1 MCLVFCAFLTV
12 DLFLFFLQPAGLLN
26 YLDSTDQ
33 VPESAL
39 EAEQLN
45 TRDNLK
51 IAQDSASRNKR
62 NPHLIAVE
70 RQFRQVEK
78 HVEVIFFLLIGL
90 F

>member
-1 MCLVFCAFLTV
+1 MLNFWNVFV
-12 DLFLFFLQPAGLLN
+12 QPAGLLN

-51 IAQDSASRNKR
+51 IAQDTASRNKR
-62 NPHLIAVE
+62 NPHLVAVE
-70 RQFRQVEK
+70 RQLRQVEK
-78 HVEVIFFLLIGL
+78 HVEVTFHLL
-90 F
+90 

>member
-1 MCLVFCAFLTV
+1 M
-12 DLFLFFLQPAGLLN
+12 LQPAGLLN

-51 IAQDSASRNKR
+51 IAQDTASRNKR
-62 NPHLIAVE
+62 NPHLVAVE
-70 RQFRQVEK
+70 RQLRQVEK
-78 HVEVIFFLLIGL
+78 HVEVTF
-90 F
+90 